1 MTDDVAKLLD
11 QRGNF
16 EGSRVP
22 TEEEQA
28 SMVRA
33 GCGGRPGDVKCR
45 RSRRKGRRLAIRG
58 LAKNVCTQ
66 KTRATIHPQWTW
78 RVKLR
83 SEPTCVLATGVK
95 RLGNEMG

>member
-1 MTDDVAKLLD
+1 MLLWPIELRRRARVTDDVAKLLD

-45 RSRRKGRRLAIRG
+45 
-58 LAKNVCTQ
+58 
-66 KTRATIHPQWTW
+66 
-78 RVKLR
+78 
-83 SEPTCVLATGVK
+83 
-95 RLGNEMG
+95 